1 MSVAPGSK
9 PLLPRLPSLLPGPHS
24 PLAWEP
30 TTTAVG
36 ADSHFHPIFPS
47 SQNSEE
53 PRVQTSVQRLA
64 TMPRSFLV
72 KSKKAHSYHQ
82 PRSPGPDYSLRLET
96 VPAPGR
102 AGARRAEAGRGSCQ
116 GRRLCSKPP
125 RSLGIRG
132 GYPNSPRVLFLFL
145 GAQICRACQR
155 CPWRWQSALESGRSP
170 GRVREDREGR
180 GRHGG
185 TTSVR
190 PDLGL
195 FLS

>member
-1 MSVAPGSK
+1 MSVAPGSR

-30 TTTAVG
+30 TTTVIG
-36 ADSHFHPIFPS
+36 ADPHFHPIFPF
-47 SQNSEE
+47 SQNSEY
-53 PRVQTSVQRLA
+53 PRVQTFVQRLT

-102 AGARRAEAGRGSCQ
+102 AGARRTEAGQGSCR
-116 GRRLCSKPP
+116 GLSSKPP
-125 RSLGIRG
+125 RSLGIGG
-132 GYPNSPRVLFLFL
+132 GYPNAPRVLFLFCFSML
-145 GAQICRACQR
+145 RFAELARDAPG
-155 CPWRWQSALESGRSP
+155 ALETGRAP
-170 GRVREDREGR
+170 GRVRVDRGGR

-190 PDLGL
+190 PGLGL